1 MTLDF
6 GLVRAVQAQS
16 FGEPGGRT
24 FRLRLVGAA
33 SQSASLWMEKEHLGA
48 LGLALRQALAE
59 FKHDQEASSADI
71 AVFPDVAEY
80 DFRVGRMGIGLDVS
94 GRTVVLQVDEL
105 GNDQDRELRF
115 RLSLDQSAAL
125 SAELEHI
132 IAAGRPVCPLCG
144 RPIDP
149 AGHMCVRSN
158 GHSEEPVP
166 DADSGDGS

>member
-1 MTLDF
+1 MTADF

-33 SQSASLWMEKEHLGA
+33 SQSASLWIEKEHLGA
-48 LGLALRQALAE
+48 LGLALRHALSE
-59 FKHDQEASSADI
+59 FNYDQEPAPVDI
-71 AVFPDVAEY
+71 TDFPEAAEH
-80 DFRVGRMGIGLDVS
+80 DFRVGRIGIGLDPS
-94 GRTVVLQVDEL
+94 NRTVVLQMDEL
-105 GNDQDRELRF
+105 GREQDRVLHF
-115 RLSLDQSAAL
+115 RLSLDQSASLAVQ
-125 SAELEHI
+125 LERI

-158 GHSEEPVP
+158 GHSDEPIP